1 MNNND
6 NFKKRERNSP
16 FMGPHAS
23 SHVLIFTAIGR
34 NTNIPKIIHVFTV
47 FIVDINEIS
56 IGIK

>member
-1 MNNND
+1 M
-6 NFKKRERNSP
+6 EHNSP

-47 FIVDINEIS
+47 FIVDINKIS